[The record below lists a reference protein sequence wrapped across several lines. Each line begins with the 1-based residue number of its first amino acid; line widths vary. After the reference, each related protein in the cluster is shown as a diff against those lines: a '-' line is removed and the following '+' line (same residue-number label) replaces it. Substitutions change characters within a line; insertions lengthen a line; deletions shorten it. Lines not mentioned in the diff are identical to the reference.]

1 MDSLISNF
9 DLKICVAKNLR
20 IITKSN
26 AVDQEKE
33 FPTKSVLQPFGLTSP
48 FRQRGSESKTI
59 VVVKIIYSVVIQER
73 DLKISL
79 SVLSVVIFLISD
91 MISCLALLSHAKN
104 FHFPIQLHVRTPW
117 NLKKNL
123 NSFVIVNI
131 YLKICKNVISN
142 WNSRYLELSYTVYN
156 I

>member
-1 MDSLISNF
+1 MQLIKKKGF
-9 DLKICVAKNLR
+9 QKKI
-20 IITKSN
+20 
-26 AVDQEKE
+26 D
-33 FPTKSVLQPFGLTSP
+33 
-48 FRQRGSESKTI
+48 
-59 VVVKIIYSVVIQER
+59 YSVVIQER

-131 YLKICKNVISN
+131 YLKICKNFI
-142 WNSRYLELSYTVYN
+142 WNSSLSYVESSYTVYN
-156 I
+156 MVRLLFGILTPTLSEEF